1 MLSTLHTCARSKS
14 LPFLSTLQFS
24 RKTQRKCLLPLCS
37 PPLLHSVLL
46 ANRGQLCQP
55 LFFFQAIA
63 KLNLPHKLIG
73 QQLQSEGD
81 GLKEKTKESN
91 RKREGQRQTTRKATE
106 QTKNSAT
113 PFSKII
119 FKLCFSFCFVFLL
132 NNMLGGLDWHFS

>member
-1 MLSTLHTCARSKS
+1 MLSTLHTCARSES
-14 LPFLSTLQFS
+14 QPFLSTLQFS

-81 GLKEKTKESN
+81 GLKEKTKEQQKERRPKTN
-91 RKREGQRQTTRKATE
+91 NTKATE
-106 QTKNSAT
+106 QTKKFGNS
-113 PFSKII
+113 I
-119 FKLCFSFCFVFLL
+119 V
-132 NNMLGGLDWHFS
+132 